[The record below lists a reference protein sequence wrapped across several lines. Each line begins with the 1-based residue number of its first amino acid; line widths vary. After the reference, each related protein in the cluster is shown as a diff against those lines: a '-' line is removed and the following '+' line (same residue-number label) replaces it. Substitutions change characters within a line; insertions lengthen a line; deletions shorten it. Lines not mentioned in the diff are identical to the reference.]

1 MEKLK
6 DDLDKLIDKLD
17 NPSDFRESLES
28 LISVYPF
35 NEYEYIIST
44 LLGAEIL
51 TRDDY
56 YELRDE
62 YIARNM
68 YLYIFEISAPRGFGE
83 RWAQGHLKE
92 LVPDLKKPSKKLDAE
107 YSGQCGGRDR
117 HLRNYHLF

>member
-6 DDLDKLIDKLD
+6 ADLDKLIDKLQR
-17 NPSDFRESLES
+17 PAEFRSSLEN

-44 LLGAEIL
+44 LLGAGLL

-62 YIARNM
+62 YVARICIC
-68 YLYIFEISAPRGFGE
+68 IF
-83 RWAQGHLKE
+83 
-92 LVPDLKKPSKKLDAE
+92 
-107 YSGQCGGRDR
+107 
-117 HLRNYHLF
+117 LR